1 METARVDFD
10 EIQRQLS
17 SVTEGLNA
25 TIGAVKQLTSK
36 LCAAKD
42 SSSVGEQWVRTWG
55 ETLPKK
61 AAAKMLGV
69 SVTYL
74 NKLIGD
80 GGIAVTPDGRVVVRS
95 AAEWVNSL
103 SAERKTSKQAGLSM
117 GRAEEAAQHRGRQGH
132 RHRNGRVRGSGR
144 GGSGAAEIHR
154 GGVRWKRIF
163 EFTTRSGVYR
173 TPPKRRSTAAG

>member
-10 EIQRQLS
+10 ELQQQLS
-17 SVTEGLNA
+17 AAVEGLNA
-25 TIGAVKQLTSK
+25 VTGAVGQITTK
-36 LCAAKD
+36 LRAAKD

-74 NKLIGD
+74 NKLIND

-95 AAEWVNSL
+95 AAEWANS
-103 SAERKTSKQAGLSM
+103 ATTERKATK
-117 GRAEEAAQHRGRQGH
+117 
-132 RHRNGRVRGSGR
+132 
-144 GGSGAAEIHR
+144 
-154 GGVRWKRIF
+154 
-163 EFTTRSGVYR
+163 
-173 TPPKRRSTAAG
+173 PKWHI